1 VAQEP
6 PPPAPPPVVKEEP
19 EPPPPAAD
27 AVAATVNGQAIP
39 ELAVYRGLQ
48 RVPPKHREQARKDIL
63 SYLIDN
69 VVVEQYLTQLKV
81 EVPAKELDERIDQI
95 KAEAAKD
102 KVDFADLLKKLFISE
117 AELRREL
124 GAALRWDKFVVQQ
137 GTDKVLRE
145 MFEAN

>member
-1 VAQEP
+1 MAVQFAETRRLTVFSKLPILVALSLLICLGVAVAQEP

-81 EVPAKELDERIDQI
+81 EV
-95 KAEAAKD
+95 
-102 KVDFADLLKKLFISE
+102 
-117 AELRREL
+117 
-124 GAALRWDKFVVQQ
+124 
-137 GTDKVLRE
+137 
-145 MFEAN
+145 